1 MAQSNFEE
9 RIDTYEI
16 ESTNVMTG
24 DRDRIRY
31 LYYQLKMS
39 MAKAK
44 QIDIIVSFLMESGV
58 RMLLN
63 DMKRALDRG
72 VRIRILTGNYLGI
85 TQPSALYLIKSEL
98 GDRVD
103 LRLYNETSRSF
114 HPKSYIFHYG
124 SSNEIYIGSSNISK
138 SALTSGI
145 EWNYRFSDTLDKKNY
160 ELFYATFEDLFL
172 NHSIII
178 NDEELKRYSK
188 AWKKPAVSRDLAKYD
203 ATEDGE
209 DRNTE
214 NVRML
219 YRPRGA
225 QIEALYALQESRMEG
240 AAKGLVYAATG
251 IGKTYL
257 AAFDSAKYER
267 VLFVAHREE
276 ILKQA
281 AVSFKNVRNSEDY
294 GFFDGKEKD
303 RDKSVIFASVATLG
317 RPEYLN
323 EAYFPADYFDYVII
337 DEFHHAVTD
346 QYRRIVEYFQPQF
359 LLGLT
364 ATPERM
370 DGKNIYEICDYN
382 VPYQISLKEA
392 INKGMLVPFH
402 YYGVYDETDYS
413 RLRIVKGHYDEQELN
428 QAYIGNERRYDLIY
442 KYYRKYRSLR
452 AIGFCCSRQHAE
464 DMAKEF
470 CQRGVASAAVYS
482 GENGAYAE
490 ERNEA
495 IRKLKNGE
503 IRVIFSV
510 DMFNEGVDIASLDM
524 VMFLRPTESPVVFLQ
539 QLGRG
544 LRLYKGKEYLNVLDF
559 IGNYEKAGKAPLLL
573 SGEQTFNKNESCE
586 YQDLEYPD
594 DCIVDFDMRLIDLFK
609 EMDKKKLTLKMQIRQ
624 EYYRVKE
631 LLDGKRPSRMDL
643 FTYMDDEIYRICVS
657 GSHAKENPFQHYLD
671 FLYELG
677 ELSEDEQELYAGIGR
692 EFIQTIET
700 TEMQKVY
707 KMPIL
712 YSFYNHGN
720 IRLAV
725 TDEEVLESW
734 KEFFDT
740 GTNWKDFPN
749 VNTYED
755 YKKVTDKQHLSKAK
769 RMPIRFL
776 KASGKGFFVEK
787 NGYALALRDEI
798 VDESNIRG
806 NGHAI
811 YQGIITEVENKINQ
825 LCVKNFNEM
834 DTVIEDTV
842 TAKAQS
848 GDIDEMASL
857 FNSVSFR
864 DFVMTGYKQ
873 KCAITGNVIQYKSF
887 MNLEAAHIWPR
898 SHKGLYLPS
907 NGIALCRDMH
917 WAFDKGMFTIGDDF
931 KVIVHP
937 DVESDYLQQYNNKSL
952 YIPENAFFRPDI
964 NNLHYHQTHIYGLFK
979 T

>member
-24 DRDRIRY
+24 DRDRSRY

-72 VRIRILTGNYLGI
+72 VKIRILTGNYLGI

-114 HPKSYIFHYG
+114 HPKSYIFHYE

-178 NDEELKRYSK
+178 DDEELKRYSK

-209 DRNTE
+209 DRNAE

-240 AAKGLVYAATG
+240 ATKGLVYAATG

-303 RDKSVIFASVATLG
+303 TDKSVIFASVATLG
-317 RPEYLN
+317 RTEYLN
-323 EAYFPADYFDYVII
+323 ETYFPADYFDYVII

-413 RLRIVKGHYDEQELN
+413 GLRIVKGRYDEQELN
-428 QAYIGNERRYDLIY
+428 QAYIPETYTIYNREYPWSSGSKSIEELQWENIKVETGEMKSIIETVEEPQFSYAEILQKKYLGEFDEDKKWDELGTALDEKISIPVVCKKYTREEPMTVGLGRVLNSCQDLIWEEEFDASKEETISVSHPCAEIIKVLGLSQK
-442 KYYRKYRSLR
+442 KYDGYYCNK
-452 AIGFCCSRQHAE
+452 A
-464 DMAKEF
+464 
-470 CQRGVASAAVYS
+470 
-482 GENGAYAE
+482 GELIAFDTALTKQKAGLI
-490 ERNEA
+490 
-495 IRKLKNGE
+495 IRKDALDEFLSIKNFHLVWFVNASKE
-503 IRVIFSV
+503 IH
-510 DMFNEGVDIASLDM
+510 DESLMIKKYTDW
-524 VMFLRPTESPVVFLQ
+524 T
-539 QLGRG
+539 G
-544 LRLYKGKEYLNVLDF
+544 LLEYKGDF
-559 IGNYEKAGKAPLLL
+559 VEG
-573 SGEQTFNKNESCE
+573 
-586 YQDLEYPD
+586 
-594 DCIVDFDMRLIDLFK
+594 
-609 EMDKKKLTLKMQIRQ
+609 
-624 EYYRVKE
+624 EYY
-631 LLDGKRPSRMDL
+631 
-643 FTYMDDEIYRICVS
+643 
-657 GSHAKENPFQHYLD
+657 
-671 FLYELG
+671 
-677 ELSEDEQELYAGIGR
+677 
-692 EFIQTIET
+692 
-700 TEMQKVY
+700 
-707 KMPIL
+707 
-712 YSFYNHGN
+712 
-720 IRLAV
+720 
-725 TDEEVLESW
+725 
-734 KEFFDT
+734 
-740 GTNWKDFPN
+740 
-749 VNTYED
+749 
-755 YKKVTDKQHLSKAK
+755 
-769 RMPIRFL
+769 
-776 KASGKGFFVEK
+776 
-787 NGYALALRDEI
+787 
-798 VDESNIRG
+798 
-806 NGHAI
+806 
-811 YQGIITEVENKINQ
+811 ITEY
-825 LCVKNFNEM
+825 
-834 DTVIEDTV
+834 
-842 TAKAQS
+842 
-848 GDIDEMASL
+848 
-857 FNSVSFR
+857 R
-864 DFVMTGYKQ
+864 
-873 KCAITGNVIQYKSF
+873 
-887 MNLEAAHIWPR
+887 
-898 SHKGLYLPS
+898 
-907 NGIALCRDMH
+907 
-917 WAFDKGMFTIGDDF
+917 
-931 KVIVHP
+931 
-937 DVESDYLQQYNNKSL
+937 
-952 YIPENAFFRPDI
+952 
-964 NNLHYHQTHIYGLFK
+964 
-979 T
+979 

>member
-24 DRDRIRY
+24 DRDRSRY
-31 LYYQLKMS
+31 LYYQLKRS

-114 HPKSYIFHYG
+114 HPKSYIFHYE

-172 NHSIII
+172 KHSIII
-178 NDEELKRYSK
+178 DDEELKRYSK
-188 AWKKPAVSRDLAKYD
+188 AWKKPAVSKDLAKYD

-209 DRNTE
+209 DRNAE

-240 AAKGLVYAATG
+240 VAKGLVYAATG

-323 EAYFPADYFDYVII
+323 ETYFPADYFDYVII

-413 RLRIVKGHYDEQELN
+413 GLRIVKGRYDEQELN
-428 QAYIGNERRYDLIY
+428 
-442 KYYRKYRSLR
+442 
-452 AIGFCCSRQHAE
+452 
-464 DMAKEF
+464 
-470 CQRGVASAAVYS
+470 
-482 GENGAYAE
+482 
-490 ERNEA
+490 
-495 IRKLKNGE
+495 
-503 IRVIFSV
+503 
-510 DMFNEGVDIASLDM
+510 
-524 VMFLRPTESPVVFLQ
+524 
-539 QLGRG
+539 
-544 LRLYKGKEYLNVLDF
+544 
-559 IGNYEKAGKAPLLL
+559 
-573 SGEQTFNKNESCE
+573 
-586 YQDLEYPD
+586 
-594 DCIVDFDMRLIDLFK
+594 
-609 EMDKKKLTLKMQIRQ
+609 
-624 EYYRVKE
+624 
-631 LLDGKRPSRMDL
+631 
-643 FTYMDDEIYRICVS
+643 
-657 GSHAKENPFQHYLD
+657 
-671 FLYELG
+671 
-677 ELSEDEQELYAGIGR
+677 
-692 EFIQTIET
+692 
-700 TEMQKVY
+700 
-707 KMPIL
+707 
-712 YSFYNHGN
+712 
-720 IRLAV
+720 
-725 TDEEVLESW
+725 
-734 KEFFDT
+734 
-740 GTNWKDFPN
+740 
-749 VNTYED
+749 
-755 YKKVTDKQHLSKAK
+755 
-769 RMPIRFL
+769 
-776 KASGKGFFVEK
+776 
-787 NGYALALRDEI
+787 
-798 VDESNIRG
+798 
-806 NGHAI
+806 
-811 YQGIITEVENKINQ
+811 
-825 LCVKNFNEM
+825 
-834 DTVIEDTV
+834 
-842 TAKAQS
+842 
-848 GDIDEMASL
+848 
-857 FNSVSFR
+857 
-864 DFVMTGYKQ
+864 
-873 KCAITGNVIQYKSF
+873 
-887 MNLEAAHIWPR
+887 
-898 SHKGLYLPS
+898 
-907 NGIALCRDMH
+907 
-917 WAFDKGMFTIGDDF
+917 
-931 KVIVHP
+931 
-937 DVESDYLQQYNNKSL
+937 
-952 YIPENAFFRPDI
+952 
-964 NNLHYHQTHIYGLFK
+964 
-979 T
+979 